1 MKLHETNPGTPL
13 AGRDALAA
21 LRQFARTPGR
31 VEQCELCGAELG
43 SVHPH
48 MLERKTL
55 RISCSCDACAIL
67 FCGQEGARFLR
78 IPQTVR
84 APGDFSLT
92 DLEWEQLL
100 IPIQLAFFVRTCDG
114 RIIAMYPSAAGAIES
129 QLSSEYLV
137 TLFQRHPVLA
147 AMQPEVEALLVNRV
161 GKQHTYLTV
170 PIDEC
175 FRLTGLIRTQWR
187 GLSGGAD
194 VWGAIAQ
201 FLSELQQRSK
211 PVAQEHHA

>member
-1 MKLHETNPGTPL
+1 
-13 AGRDALAA
+13 
-21 LRQFARTPGR
+21 
-31 VEQCELCGAELG
+31 
-43 SVHPH
+43 
-48 MLERKTL
+48 MLERKTR

-84 APGDFSLT
+84 ALGDFSIT

-100 IPIQLAFFVRTCDG
+100 IPIQLAFFFRSQDD
-114 RIIAMYPSAAGAIES
+114 RIVAMYPSAAGAIES

-137 TLFQRHPVLA
+137 TLFQAHPVLA